1 MILLIDNY
9 DSFSYNLYQLIG
21 ELNPDI
27 RAVRNDEMTAEE
39 IADMGPEAVVLSP
52 GPGRPAEAGRC
63 EEIVQKLG
71 GRLPILGVCLGH
83 QAVCEA
89 LGAEVSHAKELMHGK
104 QSLARL
110 DTSAPLFAGL
120 PEKIPVARYHSLAV
134 RKETLPDTLR
144 EIARTDDGEVMAVAH
159 REFMLYGLQFHPES
173 ILTPDGKR
181 IIKNFL
187 EVIRHD

>member
-52 GPGRPAEAGRC
+52 GPGRPAEAGSC

-89 LGAEVSHAKELMHGK
+89 LGAEISHAKELMHGK